1 MFSVWS
7 GGCDRSIL
15 ALPVQSDWCNKYA
28 SMFNVPER
36 LMQQTHQ
43 YAHQPER
50 LMQQLHQL
58 AHPIE

>member
-1 MFSVWS
+1 MFSAWS

-15 ALPVQSDWCNKYA
+15 ALPVQSGWCHKYA